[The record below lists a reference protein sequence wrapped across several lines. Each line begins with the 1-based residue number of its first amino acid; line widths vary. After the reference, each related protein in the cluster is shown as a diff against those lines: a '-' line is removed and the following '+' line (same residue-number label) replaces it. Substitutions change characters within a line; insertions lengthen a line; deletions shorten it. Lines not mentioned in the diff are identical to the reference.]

1 MRRFILLLF
10 VNCELNTIYL
20 SNWARHQYR
29 TKIYAHV
36 VILIRLSHLIINVR
50 SLKWYQMTI
59 YDTLAI
65 ITTNLSHRHAI
76 FILTIIWGYTLG
88 RNHTDATSVRSIL
101 RYLIISKGILE
112 HILGRN
118 HINVNF
124 VKRFS
129 WEMLMLQNTC
139 GDMLARN
146 LAGAGIV
153 TSVFM

>member
-10 VNCELNTIYL
+10 VNCELNTKYL
-20 SNWARHQYR
+20 SIERDINTEQ
-29 TKIYAHV
+29 KICTCSY
-36 VILIRLSHLIINVR
+36 LIRLSHLIINVR

-124 VKRFS
+124 VERFS